1 MKSTLARAAPW
12 TAATRVA
19 PANVTDIQESAVVGI
34 RVEGAGGEDEVKAYI
49 VTDGGRD
56 IDNVALL
63 DYCAAHIPRFA
74 VPRYIEAVE
83 AVAKTATGKIQKEP
97 LRQAGI
103 TSRTWDRESVGYKI
117 ARRV

>member
-1 MKSTLARAAPW
+1 
-12 TAATRVA
+12 
-19 PANVTDIQESAVVGI
+19 
-34 RVEGAGGEDEVKAYI
+34 
-49 VTDGGRD
+49 
-56 IDNVALL
+56 
-63 DYCAAHIPRFA
+63 

-103 TSRTWDRESVGYKI
+103 TNRTWDRDSVGYKI